1 MKLESGQNRIA
12 KSKHLGYGLLRG
24 SEGTGKTTAAIYR
37 GIYLRNQYCM
47 YDKDKVLIL
56 SKNEENLNYI
66 KNIYDEA
73 EKTGGQYITLFSY
86 IEDKLYFSVIYKI
99 INKYFWEYI
108 ENNNLQ
114 CKIASEEEKLAIVE
128 ECISN
133 VKDEYKNLK
142 YIDIKYSKFFLEE
155 IQWTKDCMY
164 YELEEYKK
172 ADRIGRK
179 AKKVKD
185 LKEL

>member
-1 MKLESGQNRIA
+1 MKLESGQNRIV

-37 GIYLRNQYCM
+37 GIYLKNQYCM
-47 YDKDKVLIL
+47 YDKDKVLVL

-73 EKTGGQYITLFSY
+73 EKTGVQYITLFSY

-114 CKIASEEEKLAIVE
+114 CKIASEEEKLAIIE
-128 ECISN
+128 ECIN
-133 VKDEYKNLK
+133 
-142 YIDIKYSKFFLEE
+142 DIKNE
-155 IQWTKDCMY
+155 
-164 YELEEYKK
+164 
-172 ADRIGRK
+172 
-179 AKKVKD
+179 
-185 LKEL
+185 